1 MDIKKIDVPLLPRLH
16 KDSPLRLVAEALDAL
31 PRQQIAEEPWP
42 GAQEKPTVGFAIGY
56 NGDCIFLRYYVQE
69 RTVRARYLNT
79 NDPVYKD
86 SCVEFFISF
95 NGGQAYYNLEFNRLG
110 TCLAGFGHDRHD
122 RRLLPEQAVSQIRRW
137 GTMGEVDAGTK
148 RAAWQLTLVIPA
160 EVFTEHRFSDFRG
173 TTARAN
179 FYKCGDDLPE
189 PHFLAWNR
197 IQAPQPDFHLPAF
210 FGELRFT

>member
-1 MDIKKIDVPLLPRLH
+1 MDMKKIEVPLLPRLH
-16 KDSPLRLVAEALDAL
+16 KDSPLPLIAEALDAL

-42 GAQEKPTVGFAIGY
+42 DAQEKPNVGFAIGY
-56 NGDCIFLRYYVQE
+56 NGDCIFLRYHVQE
-69 RTVRARYLNT
+69 RTVRATYLKT

-86 SCVEFFISF
+86 SCVEFFVAF
-95 NGGQAYYNLEFNRLG
+95 DGEQAYYNLEFNRLG
-110 TCLAGFGHDRHD
+110 TCLASYGQDRHD

-137 GTMGEVDAGTK
+137 GTMGEVDASTN
-148 RAAWQLTLVIPA
+148 RAAWQLTMAIPA
-160 EVFTEHRFSDFRG
+160 RVFTEHRLIDFGG

-210 FGELRFT
+210 FGKLRFA